1 MRDRIPVS
9 RILELSPDDVH
20 EALQAEAQSK
30 SAPAGLLEKVA
41 SLGEA
46 VGAKELNEALEVDAI
61 ELLAQ
66 GWTKLRDVSDAVR
79 KSRASPDTTTMV
91 TLGEHKVTADCQPV
105 LEIKLADLTLT
116 ELTFTLELEVLFK
129 SVKLAIRDARLT
141 ALSPGEA
148 SVTARLKYG
157 KVKLKEQKTEAWELP
172 VRIELGDGIPLVAKE
187 GA

>member
-30 SAPAGLLEKVA
+30 SAPAALLEKVA

-66 GWTKLRDVSDAVR
+66 GWTKLRDVTDAVR

-129 SVKLAIRDARLT
+129 SVKLAIRDARL
-141 ALSPGEA
+141 
-148 SVTARLKYG
+148 KYG

-172 VRIELGDGIPLVAKE
+172 VRIELGDGIPLANE
-187 GA
+187 DSA

>member
-1 MRDRIPVS
+1 M
-9 RILELSPDDVH
+9 
-20 EALQAEAQSK
+20 
-30 SAPAGLLEKVA
+30 
-41 SLGEA
+41 
-46 VGAKELNEALEVDAI
+46 
-61 ELLAQ
+61 
-66 GWTKLRDVSDAVR
+66 R

-116 ELTFTLELEVLFK
+116 ELAFTLELEVLFK